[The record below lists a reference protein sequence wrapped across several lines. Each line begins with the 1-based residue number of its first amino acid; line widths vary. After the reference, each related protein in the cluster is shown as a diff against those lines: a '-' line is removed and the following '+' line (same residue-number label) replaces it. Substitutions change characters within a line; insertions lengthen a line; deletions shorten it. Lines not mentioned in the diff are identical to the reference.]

1 MSGDFVRGLSL
12 SAKYDL
18 LDFLPAKEADSTE
31 GDSSQGNGRESGHT
45 SSASSSI
52 GSRSS
57 ESLAPQGPTQ
67 LQIQELFGG
76 KKKRDSKELTSR
88 SGRSS
93 NAKSNK
99 CRRSKVESAL
109 TNAIKNAGD
118 GGRVNSPSMIAE
130 GPWASSHSEWGEYVD
145 VEDNAGTSHEGT
157 PSRTVESQIAL
168 NAQLYESS
176 TRESQSKAA
185 VDKEIAR
192 ISAAAT
198 SKWNSVALKKRDR
211 YAVAS
216 NAQDEIL
223 DTTQT
228 ILSSA
233 VYDTRAKDGS
243 KTVPLETSPHR
254 TKPTGSTRQGSP
266 CVRVERMV
274 NDTGLDELSSK
285 AHGEDYRYSATSSSR
300 SRTGHSRG
308 VAPRV
313 AQVTRTSGA
322 TATPK
327 NGMSQG
333 GRLFGK
339 NLGDS
344 KKPPKIVEGK
354 THLEG
359 KTHSVVKPVP
369 FHAPTVSVHPSH
381 GTVAEAGLSLSTHSD
396 PGTAQSPRRSFY
408 AEDGMI
414 FDLELDD
421 GTSHSK

>member
-18 LDFLPAKEADSTE
+18 LDFLPTKAADSTE

-45 SSASSSI
+45 SSASSSA

-57 ESLAPQGPTQ
+57 ESLAPQGSMQ

-118 GGRVNSPSMIAE
+118 DGRVNSIPE

-157 PSRTVESQIAL
+157 PPRTIESQTAL

-176 TRESQSKAA
+176 TRESQSKAD
-185 VDKEIAR
+185 VDEEIAR

-211 YAVAS
+211 YAVAG
-216 NAQDEIL
+216 NAQDETL
-223 DTTQT
+223 DTAQT

-233 VYDTRAKDGS
+233 VYETRSRDGS

-274 NDTGLDELSSK
+274 LTGNGTGLDELSSK
-285 AHGEDYRYSATSSSR
+285 VHGEDYRYSTASSSG
-300 SRTGHSRG
+300 SRTGHYRG
-308 VAPRV
+308 VAPGE
-313 AQVTRTSGA
+313 ALLTQTSEA
-322 TATPK
+322 TATRK
-327 NGMSQG
+327 NSTSQG

-344 KKPPKIVEGK
+344 KNPPKIV
-354 THLEG
+354 EG

-369 FHAPTVSVHPSH
+369 FRAPTVSVHPSH
-381 GTVAEAGLSLSTHSD
+381 GTVAEAGLTLSTHSD
-396 PGTAQSPRRSFY
+396 PGNAQSPRRSFY

-421 GTSHSK
+421 GTTSHSK

>member
-18 LDFLPAKEADSTE
+18 LDFLPTKAADSTE

-57 ESLAPQGPTQ
+57 ESLTPQGPTQ

-118 GGRVNSPSMIAE
+118 DGRVNSIPE

-157 PSRTVESQIAL
+157 PPRTIESQTAL

-176 TRESQSKAA
+176 TRESQSKAD
-185 VDKEIAR
+185 VDEEIAR

-211 YAVAS
+211 YAVAG
-216 NAQDEIL
+216 NAQDETL
-223 DTTQT
+223 DTAQT

-233 VYDTRAKDGS
+233 VYETRSRDGS

-266 CVRVERMV
+266 CVRVETMV
-274 NDTGLDELSSK
+274 LTGNNTGLDELSSK
-285 AHGEDYRYSATSSSR
+285 VHGEDYRYSTTSSSG
-300 SRTGHSRG
+300 SRTLT
-308 VAPRV
+308 
-313 AQVTRTSGA
+313 QTSGA
-322 TATPK
+322 TATTK
-327 NGMSQG
+327 NSTSQG
-333 GRLFGK
+333 RRLFGK
-339 NLGDS
+339 NLVDS
-344 KKPPKIVEGK
+344 KKQPKIVEGK
-354 THLEG
+354 THL
-359 KTHSVVKPVP
+359 VVKPVP
-369 FHAPTVSVHPSH
+369 YRAPTVSVHPSH
-381 GTVAEAGLSLSTHSD
+381 GTVADETGLSLSTHSD